1 MKLDPFVK
9 YQKNSNTP
17 YMCINEEHAMPLVAM
32 INLDDEIELK
42 CFVNHCDFK
51 IKPGLDSYT
60 KILKEY
66 YND

>member
-9 YQKNSNTP
+9 YQKSDKA
-17 YMCINEEHAMPLVAM
+17 YMCINSDHAMPLVAM

-42 CFVNHCDFK
+42 CFVRYCDFK
-51 IKPGLDSYT
+51 IKPGLNMYE
-60 KILKEY
+60 KVLKEY